1 MLRKLAI
8 WLFALLAFAFLIR
21 CVGAGHH
28 WLTHQSSPEHNYKAL
43 TFWSAFYM
51 AICAAFALGIAS
63 FTTPNETG
71 TTGQK

>member
-1 MLRKLAI
+1 
-8 WLFALLAFAFLIR
+8 LIR

-28 WLTHQSSPEHNYKAL
+28 WLTHQTSPDHNYKAL

-51 AICAAFALGIAS
+51 AISAAFALGIAN
-63 FTTPNETG
+63 FTTPND

>member
-8 WLFALLAFAFLIR
+8 AVFTLLAIGFLIR
-21 CVGAGHH
+21 LVGFGHH
-28 WLTHQSSPEHNYKAL
+28 WLTHQSSLEHNYKAL

-63 FTTPNETG
+63 FTAPNDNTR
-71 TTGQK
+71 QQ